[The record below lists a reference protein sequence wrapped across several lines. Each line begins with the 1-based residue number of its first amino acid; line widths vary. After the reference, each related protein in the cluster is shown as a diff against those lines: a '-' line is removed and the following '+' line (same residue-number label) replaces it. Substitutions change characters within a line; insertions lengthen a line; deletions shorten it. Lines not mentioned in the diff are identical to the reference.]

1 MNKQEVIQTIRS
13 AGSAFSRIRAA
24 LNTKDFNEGYE
35 SAVGDMVRM
44 FESSTMPP
52 TWEAERERMQKYI
65 GELEVK
71 VEAQA
76 REIEENQ
83 ASIQKLL
90 GHVNIAEVLGVV
102 DKKKGQQRITVT
114 FRK

>member
-1 MNKQEVIQTIRS
+1 MNKQEVIQTIQS
-13 AGSAFSRIRAA
+13 AGVAFSRIRST

-35 SAVGDMVRM
+35 AAVWDMARM

-52 TWEAERERMQKYI
+52 TWEAERERMQKHI
-65 GELEVK
+65 AELEVK
-71 VEAQA
+71 VESQ
-76 REIEENQ
+76 EKELEENQ
-83 ASIQKLL
+83 ASIRKLL